1 MRWGE
6 KGLQPGPPK
15 EQAMSDRKDPFRG
28 YNFLVSLEGK
38 AIGGFTEMYKIQGTH
53 KVGDVTLKRGLI
65 DSTSLSNW
73 ITSARSSPMNAKKQ
87 VTITL
92 RNEANQTAEV
102 YKLSQATPTKY
113 TGPSLSGKGSDVA
126 IEELVLAC
134 ENIVIETPPR

>member
-1 MRWGE
+1 
-6 KGLQPGPPK
+6 
-15 EQAMSDRKDPFRG
+15 MSNRTDPYTSFN
-28 YNFLVSLEGK
+28 YLISLEGT
-38 AIGGFTEMYKIQGTH
+38 ILGGFTEMSKIQGTH

-73 ITSARSSPMNAKKQ
+73 IASARSSPMSAKKQ

-92 RNEANQTAEV
+92 RNEANQPVEL

-113 TGPSLSGKGSDVA
+113 TGPTLSGKGSGDVA